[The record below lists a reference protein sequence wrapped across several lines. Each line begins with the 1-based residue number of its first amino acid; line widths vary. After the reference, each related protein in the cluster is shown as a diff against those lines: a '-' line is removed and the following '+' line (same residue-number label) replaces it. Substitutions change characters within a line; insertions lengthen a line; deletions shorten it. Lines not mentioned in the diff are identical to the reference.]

1 MKVTEIIPSDRKR
14 SSLTADQLVRCK
26 TVFFGI
32 GTHLGLSFQDFIDG
46 YEKDMIPERELQT
59 WEIMNACYLEVIA
72 AHPEATDSVKYSLY
86 KTLLTLSVGLID
98 NIPALS
104 AELLNETYSVWLA
117 NYHDI

>member
-72 AHPEATDSVKYSLY
+72 AHPEATDSVK
-86 KTLLTLSVGLID
+86 
-98 NIPALS
+98 
-104 AELLNETYSVWLA
+104 
-117 NYHDI
+117 